1 MDDRITIRV
10 PKKLLKSIDGYCAAS
25 GKGRSEAIRF
35 LLERGAKEVST
46 RYSWNDQRADWTRLL
61 RPIMRYFDTTAR
73 QILDE
78 VARRII
84 DELHVSMAG
93 LQDDFARTQQQQ
105 GDLIESIEGLQQQLQ
120 NSPVWSAELALTL
133 AEVRGMTAAL
143 INERGHDRREFVDM
157 AVRSA
162 RSIGKRLGVKYEVFP
177 DHDSARKS

>member
-61 RPIMRYFDTTAR
+61 RPVMRYFDNTAR
-73 QILDE
+73 QVLDE
-78 VARRII
+78 AAKRII
-84 DELHVSMAG
+84 DELYVAMAG

-105 GDLIESIEGLQQQLQ
+105 GDLIESIDGLQQQLN

-143 INERGHDRREFVDM
+143 INEKNYDKRAFVDM
-157 AVRSA
+157 AVSSA
-162 RSIGKRLGVKYEVFP
+162 RSIGKRLGVKSEVFP
-177 DHDSARKS
+177 GHDSAPKA

>member
-61 RPIMRYFDTTAR
+61 RPIMRYFDATAR
-73 QILDE
+73 QVLDD
-78 VARRII
+78 VTKRII

-93 LQDDFARTQQQQ
+93 LQDDFARTQQQ
-105 GDLIESIEGLQQQLQ
+105 GDLVESIDGLQQQLQ

-143 INERGHDRREFVDM
+143 INEKGHDRREFVDM

-162 RSIGKRLGVKYEVFP
+162 RSIGKRLGLKQEVFP
-177 DHDSARKS
+177 GQDSAPKP